1 CPVAP
6 IVLDLGSEVGELAR
20 VCRDAFSDWR
30 RTLREGFLRAG
41 IAEARAA
48 SLAVTVVSAIE
59 GALLI
64 ARADRS
70 TEPLETIAGELGTLI
85 DGAFAR

>member
-1 CPVAP
+1 VAP
-6 IVLDLGSEVGELAR
+6 IVLDLGLEAGELAR
-20 VCRDAFSDWR
+20 VCRDAFADWQ

-59 GALLI
+59 GALLL
-64 ARADRS
+64 ARAERS
-70 TEPLETIAGELGTLI
+70 TEPLETIASELGILI
-85 DGAFAR
+85 DGALAP